1 MEVDFNNMLKK
12 SSFIITRFNLK
23 LFSKDKNNKTT
34 LTDQWLKERF
44 ELFETYC
51 FPSVEGQVL
60 QNFYWLCLFADDT
73 QEQFK
78 QRAITL
84 HRAFPAF
91 LPLFLND
98 SESENYLDYINQV
111 ISELKDS
118 SDKLIT
124 IRLDNDDSINI
135 NYTKEV
141 DKLYGEQLDNEVC
154 YSFKYGIQYYT
165 KKNFAV
171 RIPYSTNHFLCLLN
185 KKYHKGN
192 IKNILEFNHAYP
204 NEFPFGFKCI
214 SNKIP
219 MWIEVVHGRNVDN
232 DCKMTLNQK
241 VLCQRNLLQQYFH
254 VSNKISPFLSRVRIF
269 TFLIPAFLKQF
280 MHRLITKIQSK

>member
-1 MEVDFNNMLKK
+1 MEVDFNKMLKK

-78 QRAITL
+78 QRAIAL
-84 HRAFPAF
+84 HRAYPAF

-98 SESENYLDYINQV
+98 SESEIYLDYINQV

-154 YSFKYGIQYYT
+154 YSFKYGIPC
-165 KKNFAV
+165 
-171 RIPYSTNHFLCLLN
+171 R
-185 KKYHKGN
+185 
-192 IKNILEFNHAYP
+192 
-204 NEFPFGFKCI
+204 
-214 SNKIP
+214 
-219 MWIEVVHGRNVDN
+219 
-232 DCKMTLNQK
+232 
-241 VLCQRNLLQQYFH
+241 
-254 VSNKISPFLSRVRIF
+254 ISPISLHISHNVFPSNVNSGHIILFALIYVLSLNLYLCSVEVYSVILND
-269 TFLIPAFLKQF
+269 TGLILDELAVNDILVVPEGIEA
-280 MHRLITKIQSK
+280 T